1 MRVELRNF
9 TVRFGSVA
17 VVDGVTATLE
27 AGKIH
32 GLLGRNGAGKTTL
45 LSVISAF
52 RRPNGGEV
60 LINGQ
65 PPFENAEI
73 VRDICFIRD
82 RLDAQDDDRV
92 SAVLDFARALRP
104 HWDEAYTRRSWWRR
118 SSCRCG
124 EASASSRAVSA
135 RRSASPSVWRRG
147 RR

>member
-65 PPFENAEI
+65 PP
-73 VRDICFIRD
+73 VRERGD
-82 RLDAQDDDRV
+82 RQRHLLHPR
-92 SAVLDFARALRP
+92 SPRRP
-104 HWDEAYTRRSWWRR
+104 
-118 SSCRCG
+118 G
-124 EASASSRAVSA
+124 
-135 RRSASPSVWRRG
+135 
-147 RR
+147 